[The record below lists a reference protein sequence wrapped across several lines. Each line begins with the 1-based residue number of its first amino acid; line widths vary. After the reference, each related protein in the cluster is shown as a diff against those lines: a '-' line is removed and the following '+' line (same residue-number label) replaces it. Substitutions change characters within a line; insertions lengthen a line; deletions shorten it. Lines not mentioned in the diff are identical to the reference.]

1 MPNVKARSQQNR
13 MKVKGRQ
20 GNGMNEDDARVLQE
34 VQKNTQMAMQAASM
48 IGNKIYDN
56 DLAMVVR
63 QQEMGY
69 QSLYQEATKCLM
81 KEQVKSYQ
89 RSGFQELM
97 LKSAITGHIA
107 ELMIKGNNRGLTD
120 MWKIMNH
127 HKNAGKESVEVAKEL
142 MDFEEKCIQS
152 LKVYL

>member
-1 MPNVKARSQQNR
+1 

-69 QSLYQEATKCLM
+69 QSLYLEATKCLM

-89 RSGFQELM
+89 SSGFQELM
-97 LKSAITGHIA
+97 LKSAITGNTMLNDSTSHIA

>member
-1 MPNVKARSQQNR
+1 

-63 QQEMGY
+63 QQEM
-69 QSLYQEATKCLM
+69 
-81 KEQVKSYQ
+81 
-89 RSGFQELM
+89 
-97 LKSAITGHIA
+97 
-107 ELMIKGNNRGLTD
+107 
-120 MWKIMNH
+120 
-127 HKNAGKESVEVAKEL
+127 
-142 MDFEEKCIQS
+142 
-152 LKVYL
+152 